1 MRGRLHPALEAR
13 RRAVSAE
20 RMLRRRSVLLG
31 ARCAVAGLAAMWW
44 VLTGPVLAVR
54 SVEVSDY
61 SGPNRAAL
69 EATLDQV
76 APRGTI
82 LAPPAEDLRIVA
94 RHFPDV
100 EDVVVER
107 KLPLGVRVRVIE
119 ARPAA
124 VAVPKPEGAPMAVT
138 DDGRVLGP
146 PRAGSKGLPRV
157 WTGSEPA
164 IGERLQGDA
173 LLALRFATTIE
184 PDVAA
189 RLRSLR
195 VEDGRLL
202 GKLARGPRLLLGD
215 TRRLPAKAR
224 SLTAVLNHLPVEE
237 ERAATYL
244 DVSVP
249 EAPALGGLVPVEPS
263 SET

>member
-1 MRGRLHPALEAR
+1 M
-13 RRAVSAE
+13 SAE

-31 ARCAVAGLAAMWW
+31 AFCVAAGLAGMWW

-61 SGPNRAAL
+61 DGPNRAAL
-69 EATLDQV
+69 ESTLGQV

-82 LAPPAEDLRIVA
+82 LAPPREDLRIVA

-100 EDVVVER
+100 EDIVVER
-107 KLPLGVRVRVIE
+107 RLPLGVRVRVIE

-124 VAVPKPEGAPMAVT
+124 VAVPKPEGAPVMVT
-138 DDGRVLGP
+138 SDGRALGP
-146 PRAGSKGLPRV
+146 PRAGSKNLPRV
-157 WTGSEPA
+157 WTGSELA
-164 IGERLQGDA
+164 TGQRLEGDA
-173 LLALRFATTIE
+173 LLALRFAGTTD
-184 PDVAA
+184 PAVAA

-202 GKLARGPRLLLGD
+202 GKLARGPRLRLGD

-249 EAPALGGLVPVEPS
+249 EAPALGGLAPVDAS
-263 SET
+263 SGT